1 MHFTYPAT
9 APEIAIPELDGTTVK
24 CTGQFEAGHFY
35 KSVKTQ
41 LYPVNVSTD
50 SPSLC
55 PAYAA
60 QRWKDLPDGSLKT
73 TLANCFSSEHCY
85 IIYILLLP
93 TPPLLH
99 ISS

>member
-1 MHFTYPAT
+1 MPVTYPGT
-9 APEIAIPELDGTTVK
+9 APEIAIPELDGKTVK
-24 CTGQFEAGHFY
+24 CTGRFEAGHFY